1 MPVTTPV
8 VDPKDAVAK
17 KVIVV
22 GGSSG
27 IGRGVARA
35 VLQRG
40 GRVAIVGRSREKLDA
55 AVADL
60 GAGSDRL
67 EAHVADVTQ
76 EAEVERLFEA
86 VGPFGHLVTT
96 VADVTYQ
103 PVRELDV
110 TAVRRTLDSKLLSSL
125 LLAKYAVR
133 RMEEGGS
140 LTLTSGI
147 AAHRPAARGA
157 VVAAVNGALE
167 ALARALA
174 IELAPIR
181 VNAVSP
187 GWVDTPIWERVAGA
201 AKQERLD
208 AMAQRLP
215 VGRVGRP
222 DDIAQAV
229 CFLME
234 NGFTTG
240 SVLHVDGGHRLV

>member
-1 MPVTTPV
+1 MTVAT
-8 VDPKDAVAK
+8 VDPKDVIPK

-22 GGSSG
+22 GGGSG
-27 IGRGVARA
+27 IGQGVARE
-35 VLQRG
+35 VLRRG
-40 GRVAIVGRSREKLDA
+40 GRVAIVGRSKQKLDA

-67 EAHVADVTQ
+67 EAHVADVTR
-76 EAEVERLFEA
+76 EPEVERLFDT
-86 VGPFGHLVTT
+86 VGAFGHLVTT

-110 TAVRRTLDSKLLSSL
+110 DAVRRTLDSKLLSSL
-125 LLAKYAVR
+125 LLAKHAAG
-133 RMEEGGS
+133 RMEAGGS

-147 AAHRPAARGA
+147 AAHRPAVRGA

-174 IELAPIR
+174 IELAPLR

-187 GWVDTPIWERVAGA
+187 GWVDTPIWERIAGA
-201 AKQERLD
+201 AKQERLE
-208 AMAQRLP
+208 AMALRLP
-215 VGRVGRP
+215 VGRVGQP